1 MDAAAALAELQGA
14 YWEYR
19 SYRADLL
26 PEISFTATVPSYRR
40 QYSPYMND
48 AGDYSFVRNNYL
60 DVSGELSLSQ
70 NIWLTGGKVSLSTSL
85 DFMRQFGSGAYNR
98 FMSIPVALTL
108 SQPVFGNQPYPLEP
122 PHRAGALRGGESRI
136 PVGHRGGGHEVG
148 ESILLVADGARKPFD
163 SPLQPLQCRET
174 LPRGSR
180 EAGDGAYIA

>member
-1 MDAAAALAELQGA
+1 MNRFLISVLVILVMAAALRGEEIRLTLPEAVARARSHSVDAAAALAELQGA

-48 AGDYSFVRNNYL
+48 AGDYSFVRNNYI

-108 SQPVFGNQPYPLEP
+108 SQPVFGTNHLSLI
-122 PHRAGALRGGESRI
+122 HI
-136 PVGHRGGGHEVG
+136 
-148 ESILLVADGARKPFD
+148 
-163 SPLQPLQCRET
+163 
-174 LPRGSR
+174 
-180 EAGDGAYIA
+180 